1 MTAVCH
7 ASVALFVCEVAA
19 LERVVVLK
27 EEDARVGNS
36 EACGCG
42 DQLAVFSEQ
51 RLRCVDAPPGVIGA
65 LLARRE
71 GAVERLFA
79 LIAQP
84 PEHKTRL
91 RPSG

>member
-7 ASVALFVCEVAA
+7 APVALRVCEVAA

-27 EEDARVGNS
+27 EEDARVSNS

-42 DQLAVFSEQ
+42 DQLAVFSA
-51 RLRCVDAPPGVIGA
+51 RHIRHVDGQPGAIN
-65 LLARRE
+65 ARPESRV
-71 GAVERLFA
+71 GAVRRLFA